1 MEMVARR
8 GTLGTHHCSC
18 YETGEAGAVGA
29 VGEVVEGKRL

>member
-1 MEMVARR
+1 MVEMGARR

-18 YETGEAGAVGA
+18 YEIGEIGA